1 MVGSLV
7 TPLVTP
13 YNPHN
18 RLDFTSLKFLVEHL
32 VRTRTK
38 TVVLGTT
45 VGEGDQLSL
54 IERQKLID
62 RVLRYGLEPLKV
74 FVALGTNT
82 LDDWEAEWKMIR
94 NLPVHGLYLTYEKL
108 LEAGILKGIKWDT
121 LSSLKASLMI
131 NYPVLLDLRG
141 FEPTI
146 HDHIEEFLPWL
157 GLLDIVG
164 IITDDLSLIHELT
177 RIDKRTFQI
186 FVHDIARLIPLLQA
200 GGDGMFSAFNHLY
213 GETFHTLIQLVKS
226 GAREEAGLLYD
237 ANVKKLRQ
245 IDSEDPSIIKAVL
258 NHLGYRVGGVRRPR
272 QSLSPKKRDALV
284 KKLVR

>member
-82 LDDWEAEWKMIR
+82 LDDWEAEWTMIR

-108 LEAGILKGIKWDT
+108 LEAGIKRNKMGHLVFSKGVTNDQ
-121 LSSLKASLMI
+121 LPCSS
-131 NYPVLLDLRG
+131 R
-141 FEPTI
+141 F
-146 HDHIEEFLPWL
+146 
-157 GLLDIVG
+157 
-164 IITDDLSLIHELT
+164 
-177 RIDKRTFQI
+177 KRF
-186 FVHDIARLIPLLQA
+186 R
-200 GGDGMFSAFNHLY
+200 
-213 GETFHTLIQLVKS
+213 
-226 GAREEAGLLYD
+226 
-237 ANVKKLRQ
+237 AN
-245 IDSEDPSIIKAVL
+245 
-258 NHLGYRVGGVRRPR
+258 NT
-272 QSLSPKKRDALV
+272 
-284 KKLVR
+284 